1 MAAPKESKDMK
12 SKNFQAGKAQ
22 SAALLAW
29 AQESETTQAIEAWNA
44 YLTNIIDLVNDGWPT
59 PGDQVRMDA
68 KEFEVEQMWVRS
80 GVQL

>member
-1 MAAPKESKDMK
+1 MK
-12 SKNFQAGKAQ
+12 HQKWEANRKQ

-59 PGDQVRMDA
+59 PGDQFRMDA